1 MMLQAL
7 IAYAD
12 REKLGDPD
20 FKKMPVRWEIALD
33 RAGKFTGVVIPQ
45 VKDPDAKKKQPRRV
59 VRPFTRNDDIGPG
72 KAHFLCDTPERA
84 LGMLPENMKASTAAT
99 RARQFAYFKDL
110 LRRAA
115 GACPPAKSQLEA
127 VLTALETSDTLKAIQ
142 EALKREKAKSTEP
155 VTFSIA
161 NKSLLDIPELKAVW
175 QSFRRKTADA
185 STVKE
190 RGKKRPKT
198 SALKMCLATGQ
209 LTQPVKTAG
218 KIRGVPNTQGG
229 SANLIAFDK
238 AAFTSYGL
246 KKAFN
251 AAISPEADVK
261 ICAALD
267 DLVEKGMLIP
277 QRVKPANKSKQVVYV
292 HWTREPD
299 QDPFD
304 ILETADKATVD
315 ELLRSPQTGTPQADF
330 NANKFY
336 LLSLSGNTARIIVRD
351 WLESSVPEVKA
362 NVRDWFDH
370 LTIMRESDGGFR
382 SNYKIAALLYGLA
395 RKPRRHDD
403 EPLEELSPQ
412 IHTQLLRAAL
422 RGTQLPQSILA
433 AALRRQ
439 QIEPDSN
446 ESDRNEPDSNESDP
460 NKRAKRK
467 ATINARIALIKLYIV
482 RNHSTDPTKRKAMSD
497 QLKQLDP
504 NSTDIAYL
512 CGQLF
517 AVIGRLQF
525 LALPEVGA
533 SIIERTYGGVAT
545 RPASTIGPIFT
556 KVPAYLKKLEKRLAA
571 TRYAGTAENKLKE
584 IESLCARIDAV
595 NKAEGRLGFPPILG
609 LEEQGRFALGYY
621 CQLAQY
627 RADRHEKEIED
638 ETD

>member
-33 RAGKFTGVVIPQ
+33 RAGKFTGVVIPR
-45 VKDPDAKKKQPRRV
+45 VNDPEAKQKQPRQV
-59 VRPFTRNDDIGPG
+59 VRPFTRNDDIGHG
-72 KAHFLCDTPERA
+72 KAHFLCDTAERA
-84 LGMLPENMKASTAAT
+84 LGMLPENVKANTAAS
-99 RARQFAYFKDL
+99 RATQFAYFKDL

-115 GACPPAKSQLEA
+115 GACPKAKFELEA
-127 VLTALETSDTLKAIQ
+127 VLTALETTDTLKAMQ
-142 EALKREKAKSTEP
+142 EALKTVKAKTTEP
-155 VTFSIA
+155 VTFSVA
-161 NKSLLDIPELKAVW
+161 NKSLLDVPELKVFW
-175 QSFRRKTADA
+175 QWFRRESAGA
-185 STVKE
+185 SATKDS
-190 RGKKRPKT
+190 GKKQAKT
-198 SALKMCLATGQ
+198 TGLKMCLATGQ

-238 AAFTSYGL
+238 DAFTSYGL

-251 AAISPEADVK
+251 AAISQEADVK

-267 DLVEKGMLIP
+267 DLVEKGMLVP
-277 QRVKPANKSKQVVYV
+277 QGVKAANKSKQVIYV

-304 ILETADKATVD
+304 ILETANEETVA
-315 ELLRSPQTGTPQADF
+315 ELLRSPRIGTPQADF
-330 NANKFY
+330 EANKFY
-336 LLSLSGNTARIIVRD
+336 LLSLSGNIARIIVRD

-370 LTIMRESDGGFR
+370 LTIIRERDGGFR
-382 SNYKIAALLYGLA
+382 SNYKIAALLFGLV
-395 RKPRRHDD
+395 R
-403 EPLEELSPQ
+403 ESLEELPPH
-412 IHTQLLRAAL
+412 IHTQMVRAAL
-422 RGTQLPQSILA
+422 RGGRLPQSILA

-439 QIEPDSN
+439 QL
-446 ESDRNEPDSNESDP
+446 EPDSNESDP
-460 NKRAKRK
+460 NDRARRK

-482 RNHSTDPTKRKAMSD
+482 RNSSTDPEKRKAMSD

-517 AVIGRLQF
+517 AVIGKLQF
-525 LALPEVGA
+525 LALGKVGA
-533 SIIERTYGGVAT
+533 SIVERTYGGVAT
-545 RPASTIGPIFT
+545 RPASTLGPIFT
-556 KVPAYLKKLEKRLAA
+556 KVPAYLKKLEKRVAG
-571 TRYAGTAENKLKE
+571 TPYAGTSENKLKE
-584 IESLCARIDAV
+584 IESLCSRIDAV
-595 NKAEGRLGFPPILG
+595 NKAEGRLGFPPLLG
-609 LEEQGRFALGYY
+609 LEEQGRFAIGYY

-627 RADRHEKEIED
+627 RADKRERDLEELAEQLPAD
-638 ETD
+638 NE

>member
-1 MMLQAL
+1 MCHMMLQAL

-20 FKKMPVRWEIALD
+20 FRKMPVRWELALD
-33 RAGKFTGVVIPQ
+33 GEGNFTGVVIPR
-45 VKDPDAKKKQPRRV
+45 VKDPDAKKKQPRQV
-59 VRPFTRNDDIGPG
+59 VRPFTRNDDIGHG

-84 LGMLPENMKASTAAT
+84 LGMLPENVKASTAVSRAT
-99 RARQFAYFKDL
+99 QFIYFKGL
-110 LRRAA
+110 LRQAA
-115 GACPPAKSQLEA
+115 GACPQAKSQLEA
-127 VLTALETSDTLKAIQ
+127 VLTALESTYTLKAMH
-142 EALKREKAKSTEP
+142 EALKGAKAKGTEP
-155 VTFSIA
+155 VTFSVA
-161 NKSLLDIPELKAVW
+161 NKSLLDIPELKAFW
-175 QSFRRKTADA
+175 QSFRGETAGA
-185 STVKE
+185 SAVQD
-190 RGKKRPKT
+190 RGKKGPKT
-198 SALKMCLATGQ
+198 RALKMCLATGQ

-238 AAFTSYGL
+238 DAFASYGL
-246 KKAFN
+246 KQAFN

-261 ICAALD
+261 ICGALE

-277 QRVKPANKSKQVVYV
+277 QRVKPVNKSKQVVYV

-299 QDPFD
+299 EDPFD
-304 ILETADKATVD
+304 ILETADEATVA
-315 ELLRSPQTGTPQADF
+315 ELLRSPQTGTPQVDF
-330 NANKFY
+330 SANKFY

-351 WLESSVPEVKA
+351 WLESSVPEAKA

-370 LTIMRESDGGFR
+370 LTIMRERDGSVR
-382 SNYKIAALLYGLA
+382 SNYKIAALLYGLV
-395 RKPRRHDD
+395 R
-403 EPLEELSPQ
+403 ESLEELAPH

-422 RGTQLPQSILA
+422 RGNQLPQSILA

-446 ESDRNEPDSNESDP
+446 ESDPNE
-460 NKRAKRK
+460 RAKRK
-467 ATINARIALIKLYIV
+467 ATLNARIALIKLYIV

-504 NSTDIAYL
+504 SSTDIAYL

-525 LALPEVGA
+525 LALGKVGA
-533 SIIERTYGGVAT
+533 SVIERTYGGVAT
-545 RPASTIGPIFT
+545 RPASTLGPIFT

-595 NKAEGRLGFPPILG
+595 NKAEGRLGFPALLG

-627 RADRHEKEIED
+627 RADRQEEEIEE

>member
-20 FKKMPVRWEIALD
+20 FRKMPVRWEIALD
-33 RAGKFTGVVIPQ
+33 GSGKFTGVVIPR
-45 VKDPDAKKKQPRRV
+45 VRDPRAKKKQPRQI
-59 VRPFTRNDDIGPG
+59 VRPFTRNDDIGHG

-84 LGMLPENMKASTAAT
+84 LGMLPENVKASTVASRAT
-99 RARQFAYFKDL
+99 QFAYFKGL

-115 GACPPAKSQLEA
+115 NECPQAKSSLEA
-127 VLTALETSDTLKAIQ
+127 VLTALEAPDTLKAIQ

-155 VTFSIA
+155 ATFSVA
-161 NKSLLDIPELKAVW
+161 NKSLLDIPELKAFW
-175 QSFRRKTADA
+175 QSSRRETVGA
-185 STVKE
+185 SGVKD

-198 SALKMCLATGQ
+198 ITLKMCLATGR
-209 LTQPVKTAG
+209 LTQPVRTAG

-238 AAFTSYGL
+238 DAFTSYGL

-261 ICAALD
+261 ICGALE

-277 QRVKPANKSKQVVYV
+277 QRVKPINKSKQVVYV

-304 ILETADKATVD
+304 LLETADKATVD
-315 ELLRSPQTGTPQADF
+315 ELLHSPQTGTPQADF

-370 LTIMRESDGGFR
+370 LTIMRERDGGFR
-382 SNYKIAALLYGLA
+382 SNYKIAALLYGLV
-395 RKPRRHDD
+395 R
-403 EPLEELSPQ
+403 ESLEELPPH

-422 RGTQLPQSILA
+422 RGTRLPQSILA

-439 QIEPDSN
+439 QIEP
-446 ESDRNEPDSNESDP
+446 RQQ
-460 NKRAKRK
+460 
-467 ATINARIALIKLYIV
+467 RI
-482 RNHSTDPTKRKAMSD
+482 R
-497 QLKQLDP
+497 
-504 NSTDIAYL
+504 
-512 CGQLF
+512 
-517 AVIGRLQF
+517 
-525 LALPEVGA
+525 PE
-533 SIIERTYGGVAT
+533 
-545 RPASTIGPIFT
+545 
-556 KVPAYLKKLEKRLAA
+556 
-571 TRYAGTAENKLKE
+571 
-584 IESLCARIDAV
+584 
-595 NKAEGRLGFPPILG
+595 
-609 LEEQGRFALGYY
+609 
-621 CQLAQY
+621 
-627 RADRHEKEIED
+627 
-638 ETD
+638 

>member
-20 FKKMPVRWEIALD
+20 FKKMPLRWELALD
-33 RAGKFTGVVIPQ
+33 GAGKFTGVVIPQ
-45 VKDPDAKKKQPRRV
+45 VKDANAKKLEPKQV
-59 VRPFTRNDDIGPG
+59 LRPFTRNDDIGHG
-72 KAHFLCDTPERA
+72 RAHFLCDTPERA
-84 LGMLPENMKASTAAT
+84 LGMVFGDAKRITPARAA
-99 RARQFAYFKDL
+99 QFAYFKNL
-110 LRRAA
+110 LRQAAKARPRAK
-115 GACPPAKSQLEA
+115 PALNA
-127 VLTALETSDTLKAIQ
+127 VLKALNAKRTLKAMCD
-142 EALKREKAKSTEP
+142 ALKGAKAKKNEP
-155 VTFSIA
+155 VTFSVG
-161 NKSLLDIPELKAVW
+161 NQSLLDVPELKAFW
-175 QSFRRKTADA
+175 QTLRRETA
-185 STVKE
+185 STCTVKGS
-190 RGKKRPKT
+190 GKTRPQT
-198 SALKMCLATGQ
+198 SPLKMCLATGQ

-238 AAFTSYGL
+238 DAFTSYGL

-251 AAISPEADVK
+251 APISQEADIK

-267 DLVEKGMLIP
+267 DLVEKGMLVP
-277 QRVKPANKSKQVVYV
+277 QRVKPVNKSKQVIYV

-304 ILETADKATVD
+304 ILETADEATVG
-315 ELLRSPQTGTPQADF
+315 ELLRSPQNGTPQADF
-330 NANKFY
+330 AANKFY

-370 LTIMRESDGGFR
+370 LTIMRERDGGFR
-382 SNYKIAALLYGLA
+382 SNYKIAALLYGLV
-395 RKPRRHDD
+395 RESP
-403 EPLEELSPQ
+403 EELPPH

-422 RGTQLPQSILA
+422 RGTHLTQSILA

-446 ESDRNEPDSNESDP
+446 ESDPNE
-460 NKRAKRK
+460 RAKRK

-482 RNHSTDPTKRKAMSD
+482 RNHSTERTKRKAMSD

-525 LALPEVGA
+525 LALGKVGA

-545 RPASTIGPIFT
+545 RPASTLGPIFT

-571 TRYAGTAENKLKE
+571 TRYAGTAENKLME
-584 IESLCARIDAV
+584 IESLCARIHAV
-595 NKAEGRLGFPPILG
+595 NKTDGRLGFPPLLG

-627 RADRHEKEIED
+627 RADRREREMED
-638 ETD
+638 ETEKLPEETD

>member
-12 REKLGDPD
+12 RKKLGDPD
-20 FKKMPVRWEIALD
+20 FKNMPVRWEIALD
-33 RAGKFTGVVIPQ
+33 GVGRFTGVVIPR
-45 VKDPDAKKKQPRRV
+45 VKDPEAKKTRPKQV
-59 VRPFTRNDDIGPG
+59 IRPFTRNDDLGAG

-84 LGMLPENMKASTAAT
+84 LGMLPQDMRADTAAT
-99 RARQFAYFKDL
+99 RARQFAYFKGL

-115 GACPPAKSQLEA
+115 EACPQAKSEVGA
-127 VLTALETSDTLKAIQ
+127 VLTALENTDTLKAMQ
-142 EALKREKAKSTEP
+142 EALKKAKAKTTEP
-155 VTFSIA
+155 LTFSVA
-161 NKSLLDIPELKAVW
+161 NRSLLDIPELKAFW
-175 QSFRRKTADA
+175 QSFRRETADA
-185 STVKE
+185 PAAKGKS
-190 RGKKRPKT
+190 KKRPKAG
-198 SALKMCLATGQ
+198 ALNVCLATGQ
-209 LTQPVKTAG
+209 LTQPVKVAR
-218 KIRGVPNTQGG
+218 KIQGVPNTQGG

-238 AAFTSYGL
+238 DAFTSYGL
-246 KKAFN
+246 EKALN
-251 AAISPEADVK
+251 AALSPEADVK
-261 ICAALD
+261 ICGALE

-292 HWTREPD
+292 HWTRETD

-304 ILETADKATVD
+304 ILETADEATVN
-315 ELLRSPQTGTPQADF
+315 ELLRSPNTGTPQADF
-330 NANKFY
+330 DANKFY

-370 LTIMRESDGGFR
+370 LTIMRERDGGFR

-395 RKPRRHDD
+395 RKPRGRDD
-403 EPLEELSPQ
+403 EPLEELPPQ
-412 IHTQLLRAAL
+412 LHTQLLRAAL

-439 QIEPDSN
+439 QIEPVSN
-446 ESDRNEPDSNESDP
+446 EADKTE
-460 NKRAKRK
+460 RARRD
-467 ATINARIALIKLYIV
+467 ATINARMALIKLYMV
-482 RNHSTDPTKRKAMSD
+482 RNHSTVPTEQEAMSEK
-497 QLKQLDP
+497 LKQLDL

-517 AVIGRLQF
+517 AVLGRLQS
-525 LALPEVGA
+525 LALPEIGA

-556 KVPAYLKKLEKRLAA
+556 KVPAYLKKLEKRLAG

-595 NKAEGRLGFPPILG
+595 NKAEGRLGFPPVLG

-621 CQLAQY
+621 CQLSQY
-627 RADRHEKEIED
+627 RADRQEREIEE
-638 ETD
+638 ETEQRPVDAD

>member
-7 IAYAD
+7 IAYAH

-33 RAGKFTGVVIPQ
+33 AAGKFTGVVIPC
-45 VKDPDAKKKQPRRV
+45 VKDAAAKKKQPKQV
-59 VRPFTRNDDIGPG
+59 VRPYTRNDDIGPG
-72 KAHFLCDTPERA
+72 RAHFLCDTPERA
-84 LGMLPENMKASTAAT
+84 LGMLPENMKANTAAT
-99 RARQFAYFKDL
+99 RARQFAYFRDL

-115 GACPPAKSQLEA
+115 GACPQAKAQLEA
-127 VLTALETSDTLKAIQ
+127 VLTALETPDTLVAMQ
-142 EALKREKAKSTEP
+142 EALKETKAKCTEP

-161 NKSLLDIPELKAVW
+161 NKSLLDIPELKACW
-175 QSFRRKTADA
+175 QSFRRETASA
-185 STVKE
+185 SAAKGT
-190 RGKKRPKT
+190 GKKRPKT
-198 SALKMCLATGQ
+198 SPLKMCLATGQ

-238 AAFTSYGL
+238 DAFTSYGL

-251 AAISPEADVK
+251 APISQEADVK

-277 QRVKPANKSKQVVYV
+277 QRVKPVNKSKQVVYV

-299 QDPFD
+299 EDPFD
-304 ILETADKATVD
+304 ILETADEATVD
-315 ELLRSPQTGTPQADF
+315 ELLRSPQTAMFQADF
-330 NANKFY
+330 EANKFY

-370 LTIMRESDGGFR
+370 LTIMRERDGGFR
-382 SNYKIAALLYGLA
+382 SNYKIAALLYGLV
-395 RKPRRHDD
+395 RESP
-403 EPLEELSPQ
+403 EELPPH

-446 ESDRNEPDSNESDP
+446 ESDPNERS
-460 NKRAKRK
+460 KRK
-467 ATINARIALIKLYIV
+467 ATINARMALIKLYIV
-482 RNHSTDPTKRKAMSD
+482 RNHSTDPKKRKAMSD

-525 LALPEVGA
+525 LALGKVGA

-545 RPASTIGPIFT
+545 RPASTLGPIFT
-556 KVPAYLKKLEKRLAA
+556 KVPAYLKKLEKRLAG
-571 TRYAGTAENKLKE
+571 TPYAGTAENKLKE

-595 NKAEGRLGFPPILG
+595 NKADGRLGFPPLLG

-627 RADRHEKEIED
+627 RADSHEREIED
-638 ETD
+638 ETEKLPEETD